1 MINEKIREKLIEFC
15 SGYSNRVEQEVE
27 FNEVEK
33 GARIV
38 AVYDKN
44 VGVATRNPSDE
55 DIFEVG
61 EALAIARMK
70 KDKETEKKIMCMIND
85 MYHLKPIET
94 TTTMVTPA
102 RKSKKKAYAIEIKE
116 TLSRIL
122 AIEAKSVKKAIEKAE
137 RMYMDEDIVLDYDD
151 FTGTKIRRIK

>member
-15 SGYSNRVEQEVE
+15 SWYSNKVEQEVV
-27 FNEVEK
+27 FYEVGK
-33 GARIV
+33 GTRIV
-38 AVYDKN
+38 AVSDKN

-61 EALAIARMK
+61 EALAIARME

-102 RKSKKKAYAIEIKE
+102 RKSKKKVYAIEVKE
-116 TLSRIL
+116 TLSRVIE
-122 AIEAKSVKKAIEKAE
+122 IEAKSVKKAIEKVTK
-137 RMYMDEDIVLDYDD
+137 MYENEEFMLDYEDC
-151 FTGTKIRRIK
+151 TGTKFKRIK